1 MLCEHFFTSFFRQ
14 FLKESK
20 TFTEELLCDSHCSA
34 LGTPRHLVGP
44 KPAMMAVGDAN
55 KLVRDWCLSSGK
67 KRVDL
72 GGTRPFSAH
81 QNSQLCTRSR
91 WVRILGVPSAGCRSQ
106 LEGGRHVQLGHR
118 KQQKTCNTENKG
130 PSNSSVHF
138 KDGETE
144 ALRGY
149 PKPRQVACRTGSG
162 PQVS

>member
-1 MLCEHFFTSFFRQ
+1 MLFECFFTSFFRQ

-20 TFTEELLCDSHCSA
+20 TFTEELLCDSHCLA
-34 LGTPRHLVGP
+34 LGTLRQLVGQT
-44 KPAMMAVGDAN
+44 PAMMAVGDAN

-72 GGTRPFSAH
+72 GGIRPFPRH
-81 QNSQLCTRSR
+81 QNSQLRTQGR
-91 WVRILGVPSAGCRSQ
+91 WVRILGIPSAGCRSQ
-106 LEGGRHVQLGHR
+106 LEGGRHLQLGHR
-118 KQQKTCNTENKG
+118 KQQNTYSTENKG